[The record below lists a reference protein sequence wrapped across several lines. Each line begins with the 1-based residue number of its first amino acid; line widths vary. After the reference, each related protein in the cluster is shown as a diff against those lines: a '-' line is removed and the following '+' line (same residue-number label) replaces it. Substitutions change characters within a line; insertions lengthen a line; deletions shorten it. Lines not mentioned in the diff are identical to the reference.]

1 MKSAKTAA
9 GPDATGADAAGPPRL
24 AEETDDPRLVAAVQ
38 EYVAAVESGRRPNRL
53 EFVARHPEISAEL
66 SACLQGFA
74 FVNSAFANIDGP
86 TGEVGADFEPLAAR
100 LLGDFRLLREIGRG
114 GMGVVY
120 EAIQLTLSRRVA
132 VKILPMAAA
141 LDPRHLE
148 RFRNE
153 AHAAAQLHHT
163 NIVPVYAIGCERS
176 VHFYA
181 MQLINGP
188 SLAAVIEDIR
198 RAVSPQPASAEP
210 SGGRPKPGGE
220 APSSKTSS
228 VGGRRGLG
236 DNGRDQA
243 TLDASDALLAGST
256 TARLTVAD
264 GLSMLHS
271 GKRVAYFRAVAKLML
286 QAAEALAYAHR
297 QGVVHRDIK
306 PANLLLDVQGTLWIT
321 DFGLAQMYADTGLTR
336 TGDLLGTLR
345 YMSPEQA
352 SGRAVVLDQRT
363 DIYSLGI
370 TLYELLTLERA
381 LPGTTREQLL
391 EQINGADPRSPRSID
406 KKIPVELE
414 NIIGRATSKD
424 AADRYPTA
432 DSLAQDLSR
441 FLNDEPVLARP
452 PSIWI
457 KAAKWTR
464 RHRTF
469 AASAVIVLLVAFIA
483 AVVSGVL
490 VAREQSRTAA
500 ALIREQHRAKEANA
514 ERELAQR
521 NFAQAREAVDF
532 FTTTA
537 INDLPPSPD
546 PKLFQGRRRLLEA
559 SLDYYKSFLE
569 QQPNDVLLDA
579 QLTSAKAQVIAVLA
593 ELGAVDEFLRASFE
607 IRLLGMRSVQED
619 LGLSRQQATDAG
631 KLAARFAAAKPS
643 TKPSPDMTSER
654 IRQMVLRDA
663 AERAAGIGE
672 ILAPAQSARLH
683 QVSRQIRGLFAFSDF
698 DISAAVSL
706 TPRQNDVL
714 RSACMTFD
722 KMRHID
728 RGATWEV
735 ERAEMQAAVANF
747 LSSLSPRQIEAW
759 RALAGPAY
767 DGEVPFIELWFT
779 PLERRPDPDGATGL
793 PNLDPNP
800 KSSVP

>member
-1 MKSAKTAA
+1 MTSDETAA
-9 GPDATGADAAGPPRL
+9 EPDATRPDAAGLPTL
-24 AEETDDPRLVAAVQ
+24 AEETDDPRLVAAVK

-53 EFVARHPEISAEL
+53 EFVARHPEISVEL
-66 SACLQGFA
+66 SACLGGFA
-74 FVNSAFANIDGP
+74 FINSAFANVDGP
-86 TGEVGADFEPLAAR
+86 TEEAGADFELPGAR

-120 EAIQLTLSRRVA
+120 EAIQLTLNRRVA
-132 VKILPMAAA
+132 VKILPMAAS

-181 MQLINGP
+181 MQLINGQ

-198 RAVSPQPASAEP
+198 RTVFPQPASAEA
-210 SGGRPKPGGE
+210 SGGRPKLGGY
-220 APSSKTSS
+220 APSSNTGS

-236 DNGRDQA
+236 GSGGGKA
-243 TLDASDALLAGST
+243 TLDASDESLAGSST
-256 TARLTVAD
+256 GRLAVAG

-271 GKRVAYFRAVAKLML
+271 GKRVAYFRSVANLML

-321 DFGLAQMYADTGLTR
+321 DFGLAQMYADTGLTK

-391 EQINGADPRSPRSID
+391 QQINDDDPRSPRSID
-406 KKIPVELE
+406 KKIPIELE

-424 AADRYPTA
+424 VADRYPTA
-432 DSLAQDLSR
+432 DSFAQDLRR

-452 PSIWI
+452 PSPWI

-469 AASAVIVLLVAFIA
+469 AVSAVIVLLLAFIG
-483 AVVSGVL
+483 AVVTDVL

-500 ALIREQHRAKEANA
+500 ALIREQHRAQEANA

-532 FTTTA
+532 FTATA
-537 INDLPPSPD
+537 INDLPPD

-559 SLDYYKSFLE
+559 SLDYYKSFLK
-569 QQPNDVLLDA
+569 QQPNDASLDA
-579 QLTSAKAQVIAVLA
+579 QLTSAKAQVVAVLS
-593 ELGAVDEFLRASFE
+593 ELGAVDEFLRATFQ
-607 IRLLGMRSVQED
+607 IRLLSMRSVQED
-619 LGLSRQQATDAG
+619 LGLSPQQATNVG
-631 KLAARFAAAKPS
+631 KLVARFGSAMPS
-643 TKPSPDMTSER
+643 TKPSLDMTSEQ
-654 IRQMVLRDA
+654 IREMVLRDS
-663 AERAAGIGE
+663 AERTTGIAD
-672 ILAPAQSARLH
+672 ILAPAQWTRLH
-683 QVSRQIRGLFAFSDF
+683 QVSRQIRGLFAFSDS
-698 DISAAVSL
+698 DVSSAVSL
-706 TPRQNDVL
+706 TPLQNDVL
-714 RSACMTFD
+714 RSACAKFD
-722 KMRHID
+722 KIRHID
-728 RGATWEV
+728 SGATSQIEK
-735 ERAEMQAAVANF
+735 AEMQAALANF
-747 LSSLSPRQIEAW
+747 LSSLSAAQVDAW
-759 RALAGPAY
+759 RAMAGAAY
-767 DGEVPFIELWFT
+767 NGDVPFYELWFS
-779 PLERRPDPDGATGL
+779 PLEPRPNHGGAFEL
-793 PNLDPNP
+793 PNRDSDP
-800 KSSVP
+800 KSHVP